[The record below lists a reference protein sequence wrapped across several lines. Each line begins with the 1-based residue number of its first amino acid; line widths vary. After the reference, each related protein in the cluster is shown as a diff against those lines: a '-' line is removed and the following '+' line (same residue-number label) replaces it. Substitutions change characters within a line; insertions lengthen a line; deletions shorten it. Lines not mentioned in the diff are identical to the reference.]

1 MSEGELGNLTE
12 QDSFLSSAPQPE
24 QHPFYKTVRDRI
36 RNRDFRFIV
45 VGSGHRSGWENKLHF
60 WNDICSSYGER
71 WIEGGRGC
79 IRKGD
84 NALSH
89 PCGSGR
95 HEVAVVE
102 GDDFPF
108 HKGTFL
114 ANWSPC
120 AGHIF
125 SREGPR

>member
-1 MSEGELGNLTE
+1 MGNLTE
-12 QDSFLSSAPQPE
+12 QDSFLSSAPRPE
-24 QHPFYKTVRDRI
+24 QHPFYLTVRDRI
-36 RNRDFRFIV
+36 RNRDFRYIV

-71 WIEGGRGC
+71 GGEVRL
-79 IRKGD
+79 KANS
-84 NALSH
+84 NAL
-89 PCGSGR
+89 CVMDVSGR

-108 HKGTFL
+108 HKGNFL